1 MYYLFR
7 IAVIVAPR
15 LPRWLT
21 WLIAYVVGWIAW
33 LVATKARQQARQNM
47 LYVYGTQ
54 KLNSGAQRRRLRRSV
69 QAKFRYNVM
78 NYLALFSVPARKQ
91 EQLLSDITVDGGEH
105 LEAAL
110 ARGKGVVL
118 FSAHMGPFDYIMQWM
133 AIKGYDTTVPVEH
146 LKDQRVLDLIT
157 HLRGKNGLHILP
169 LGGSAPMRVLLQSL
183 RANKIVLLTA
193 DRAIEGK
200 SRELPF
206 FGALARMPVG
216 VAQLVQRTGATA
228 LGAFSWYA
236 PDGTIHGHFLPLAQE
251 QYEQEDDLQRAI
263 LALLEQEISKH
274 AEQWMAFGQ
283 IWTERPS
290 AIHKLQVMMDS

>member
-7 IAVIVAPR
+7 IAVIIAPR

-21 WLIAYVVGWIAW
+21 WLIASIAGWVAW
-33 LVATKARQQARQNM
+33 LVAAKARKQAQQNM
-47 LYVYGTQ
+47 LYVPGPQ
-54 KLNSGAQRRRLRRSV
+54 MLNSSAGRRRLRRSV

-78 NYLALFSVPARKQ
+78 NYLALFSVSARKP
-91 EQLLSDITVDGGEH
+91 EQIISDIVVEGVEH
-105 LEAAL
+105 LEVAL
-110 ARGKGVVL
+110 ARGKGVVI

-133 AIKGYDTTVPVEH
+133 AIKGYDTTIPVEH

-157 HLRGKNGLHILP
+157 ELRGRNGLHILP
-169 LGGSAPMRVLLQSL
+169 LGGSAPMRTVLQRL

-193 DRAIEGK
+193 DRAIEGQ
-200 SRELPF
+200 SREQPF

-216 VAQLVQRTGATA
+216 VAQLAQRTGATP

-236 PDGTIHGHFLPLAQE
+236 PDRTIHGHFLPLAQV

-274 AEQWMAFGQ
+274 PEQWMAFSQ

-290 AIHKLQVMMDS
+290 ATYKPQVMMDS

>member
-7 IAVIVAPR
+7 IAVIIAPR

-21 WLIAYVVGWIAW
+21 WLIAYMVGWIAW
-33 LVATKARQQARQNM
+33 LVATKTRKQALRNM
-47 LYVYGTQ
+47 LYVPGPHM
-54 KLNSGAQRRRLRRSV
+54 LNSAAGRRRLRRSV

-78 NYLALFSVPARKQ
+78 NYLALFSVPARRP
-91 EQLLSDITVDGGEH
+91 EQILSDITVEGVEH

-118 FSAHMGPFDYIMQWM
+118 FSAHMGPFDYIVQWM
-133 AIKGYDTTVPVEH
+133 AIQGYDTTIPVER
-146 LKDQRVLDLIT
+146 LQDQRVLDLIT
-157 HLRGKNGLHILP
+157 RLRGRNGLHILP
-169 LGGSAPMRVLLQSL
+169 LGGSAPMRTLLQRL

-206 FGALARMPVG
+206 FGTLARMPIG
-216 VAQLVQRTGATA
+216 VAQLVQRTGATP

-263 LALLEQEISKH
+263 LALLEQEIRKH
-274 AEQWMAFGQ
+274 PEQWMAFGP
-283 IWTERPS
+283 IWTEKPS
-290 AIHKLQVMMDS
+290 ATYKPQVMTDS

>member
-15 LPRWLT
+15 LPRWLH
-21 WLIAYVVGWIAW
+21 WLIAYIVGSIAW
-33 LVATKARQQARQNM
+33 LVATKARKQARQNM
-47 LYVYGTQ
+47 LYVCGPQ
-54 KLNSGAQRRRLRRSV
+54 MLNSGAERRRLRRSV

-78 NYLALFSVPARKQ
+78 NYLALFSVPARRP
-91 EQLLSDITVDGGEH
+91 EQILSDITVDGAEH
-105 LEAAL
+105 LQAAL
-110 ARGKGVVL
+110 ARGKGVVI

-133 AIKGYDTTVPVEH
+133 AIKGYDTTIPVEH
-146 LKDQRVLDLIT
+146 LKNQRVLDLIT
-157 HLRGKNGLHILP
+157 QLRGKNGLHILP
-169 LGGSAPMRVLLQSL
+169 LGGSAPMRALLQRL

-216 VAQLVQRTGATA
+216 VAQLVQRTGATP

-251 QYEQEDDLQRAI
+251 QYEQEGDLQRAI

-283 IWTERPS
+283 IWTEQPS
-290 AIHKLQVMMDS
+290 ATYKPQVMMDS